1 MKARISDKN
10 TQRGW
15 VLVIGLVVLVML
27 TLIAMALMRTTLLE
41 EKMAGASRD
50 INLSFEAAEAGLR
63 GAEAFIESQAD
74 DSAFT
79 ATSSGLYAQGTAA
92 GNLEPAPF
100 GTLWDNDNSRALSS
114 TPAGVTRAPRYMI
127 KKVGESGGEGSLNIG
142 GYGETDLTQ
151 KSVIYRITARGT
163 GGNDNTQ
170 TILRSHYARAY

>member
-63 GAEAFIESQAD
+63 GAEAFIEIQAD

-79 ATSSGLYAQGTAA
+79 ATGSGLYAQGTAA

-100 GTLWDNDNSRALSS
+100 GTNWDDDNSRVLSS
-114 TPAGVTRAPRYMI
+114 TPTGVTSAPRYMI

-163 GGNDNTQ
+163 GGSDSTQ

>member
-1 MKARISDKN
+1 MKASIPDKN

-79 ATSSGLYAQGTAA
+79 ATGSGLYAQGTAA

-100 GTLWDNDNSRALSS
+100 GTNWVNDNSKVLSS
-114 TPAGVTRAPRYMI
+114 TPTGVTRAPRYMI
-127 KKVGESGGEGSLNIG
+127 KKVG
-142 GYGETDLTQ
+142 
-151 KSVIYRITARGT
+151 
-163 GGNDNTQ
+163 
-170 TILRSHYARAY
+170 